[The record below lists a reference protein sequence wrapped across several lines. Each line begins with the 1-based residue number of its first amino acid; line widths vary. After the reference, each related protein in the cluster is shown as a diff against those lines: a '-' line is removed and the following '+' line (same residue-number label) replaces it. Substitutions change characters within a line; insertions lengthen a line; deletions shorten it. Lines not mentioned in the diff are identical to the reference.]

1 MMQHSES
8 IEDYLKT
15 LCKLGGGSRPIS
27 VSDLAERLNVSPVSV
42 HEMIKK
48 LAGQNLVTYQPYK
61 GISLTPAGVEAA
73 SWVLRRHRLWERFLH
88 DVLGLP
94 WAQVHEEAGRL
105 EHATSPE
112 VAEKLAAFLDNP
124 ASCPHG
130 YPIIAGG
137 ECQDDPTA
145 RPLSEIPAGARS
157 VIVRVPE
164 DDLGVLSYV
173 DELGLR
179 PEASLEVIEVAPFDG
194 PITIEINGQR
204 KAISSKLASQI
215 IVKAA

>member
-8 IEDYLKT
+8 IEEYLKT

-27 VSDLAERLNVSPVSV
+27 VSDLAERLNVSTVSV

-48 LAGQNLVTYQPYK
+48 LVSQNLVTYQPYK
-61 GISLTPAGVEAA
+61 GVSLTPAGVEAA
-73 SWVLRRHRLWERFLH
+73 SRVLQRHRLWERFLH

-105 EHATSPE
+105 EHATSPD
-112 VAEKLAAFLDNP
+112 VAEKLAKFLDNP

-130 YPIIAGG
+130 YPIMAGG

-164 DDLGVLSYV
+164 DDPRLLSYM

-179 PEASLEVIEVAPFDG
+179 PETRLEVIDVAPFDG
-194 PITIEINGQR
+194 PITIEISGQR
-204 KAISSKLASQI
+204 KAISPQLASQI
-215 IVKAA
+215 VVRAA